1 MIRVMVADDN
11 IDLNNMYCKFLTKD
25 KDIKIISQ
33 TTDGQETI
41 EKYQELKPDL
51 LLLDLEMPKINGL
64 EIINYLSKDPNEKNK
79 KNIIVISGKDA
90 IRANLWNMSKVYMS
104 LSKPADFD
112 LIMHQIQDF
121 IKEKKTKNKEITEKE
136 ILTFLYS
143 INAKSHQK
151 NISLLIKAIEI
162 AYKKPYLLRNINDL
176 YYHISE
182 KENKNSTAVQ
192 WSIRNTIRNIN
203 KNIPDDKLKT
213 IFHLPDFDRSITPKY
228 FFDNTIK
235 YLKNN

>member
-11 IDLNNMYCKFLTKD
+11 IDINNMYCKFLTKD
-25 KDIKIISQ
+25 KDIKIVSQ
-33 TTDGQETI
+33 TTDGQKTL

-51 LLLDLEMPKINGL
+51 LLLDLEMPKMSGT
-64 EIINYLSKDPNEKNK
+64 EIINHLSRDPIEKNK

-104 LSKPADFD
+104 FSKPADFD
-112 LIMHQIQDF
+112 LILHQIRDF
-121 IKEKKTKNKEITEKE
+121 IKEKELKNREITEKE
-136 ILTFLYS
+136 ITTFLYS
-143 INAKSHQK
+143 INAKSHKK

-162 AYKKPYLLRNINDL
+162 AYKKPYLLRNINNL
-176 YYHISE
+176 YKYIGE
-182 KENKNSTAVQ
+182 KENICSRAVQ

-203 KNIPDDKLKT
+203 KNIPPDKLKT
-213 IFHLPDFDRSITPKY
+213 LYHLPNFDRSITPKY

-235 YLKNN
+235 YFENN

>member
-33 TTDGQETI
+33 TTDGQKTLE
-41 EKYQELKPDL
+41 EYQELNPDL

-79 KNIIVISGKDA
+79 KNIIVISGKA
-90 IRANLWNMSKVYMS
+90 ETRANLWNMSKVYMS
-104 LSKPADFD
+104 FSKPVDFD
-112 LIMHQIQDF
+112 LILEQIHDF
-121 IKEKKTKNKEITEKE
+121 IKEKELKNREISERE
-136 ILTFLYS
+136 IVTFLHS

-151 NISLLIKAIEI
+151 NTLLLIKAIAI
-162 AYKKPYLLRNINDL
+162 AYKKPFLLRNINDL
-176 YYHISE
+176 YQYIGN
-182 KENKNSTAVQ
+182 KENLSSTGVQ
-192 WSIRNTIRNIN
+192 WSIRNSIRNIN
-203 KNIPDDKLKT
+203 KNIPEDKLKT

-228 FFDNTIK
+228 FFDSTIK